1 MDEDIPD
8 SIPRRSHSAAT
19 EMNPPCPLQKRKEA
33 PEHCNERG
41 LTEDISTKGPLTI
54 TRKEP
59 AHHNY
64 RPPTSKAELERSSH
78 TAVEECGGSPTT
90 TKEETSLILKRSS
103 PAHHHYKENP
113 QATCKEELP
122 TTTRDEPSTET
133 REEPPDFILRDM
145 LPTLRSPEDPQ
156 QIVMYLLRLL
166 ERSQSLQVQRCN
178 HHNTRAP

>member
-8 SIPRRSHSAAT
+8 SIPRRSHSAANRD
-19 EMNPPCPLQKRKEA
+19 EPPRPLQKRKEA

-78 TAVEECGGSPTT
+78 TAARDIPPPQL
-90 TKEETSLILKRSS
+90 KTSLILKRSS
-103 PAHHHYKENP
+103 PAHHNYK
-113 QATCKEELP
+113 ATPNQQVE
-122 TTTRDEPSTET
+122 
-133 REEPPDFILRDM
+133 
-145 LPTLRSPEDPQ
+145 RSPQPQ
-156 QIVMYLLRLL
+156 L
-166 ERSQSLQVQRCN
+166 ERSPPPKLKRSPLLHLNRIRCIILEQPQGPTTN
-178 HHNTRAP
+178 